1 MGSRRQKEAMVAS
14 VEQHSEG
21 QGSVT
26 VRRPRVRRSITA
38 AIAQDICADR
48 YPPGSQLPREN
59 DLCEIYGVSRTV
71 IRESLKILES
81 KGLLLGKPRVGTVVC
96 DKDDWNILDADVLE
110 WIGPY
115 IKDFDLLGCILEAR
129 RTIEPVAAELAASR
143 ATTQQIADLESAWR
157 QMRDSSDEPERFTE
171 ADVQFHAVL
180 LLASHNQVFRRLS
193 SAIHAALRYAL
204 HASNV
209 AVESREDAVVIHG
222 ELVEALRMR
231 DGEKARQASN
241 RMLDLAVHDLAA
253 AERVI
258 GRNNSR

>member
-1 MGSRRQKEAMVAS
+1 MEAR
-14 VEQHSEG
+14 VETVELKGEDQAVEA
-21 QGSVT
+21 
-26 VRRPRVRRSITA
+26 VRRPRVRRNVTV

-81 KGLLLGKPRVGTVVC
+81 KGLLRGKPRVGTVVC

-129 RTIEPVAAELAASR
+129 RTIEPVAAELAAER
-143 ATTQQIADLESAWR
+143 ATTQQIADLENAWR
-157 QMRDSSDEPERFTE
+157 QMRDSSDDPERFTE

-180 LLASHNQVFRRLS
+180 LAASHNQVFRRLS

-209 AVESREDAVVIHG
+209 AVESREDAVIIHG

-231 DGEKARQASN
+231 DRAKARDAAN

-258 GRNNSR
+258 GRNTSR